1 MKQPDQQLFD
11 EIYKRISSL
20 GYDIYLALPDMS
32 AKYPFC
38 VMGDTHL
45 MPNPTKSGLIG
56 LVSTRVH
63 IWDDINNRRRL
74 SDMIYKVQNEL
85 SKINRIENR
94 SWSMGLSS
102 NSQIIKDNSTEETLF
117 HAVIDMDFKFV

>member
-45 MPNPTKSGLIG
+45 MPSPT
-56 LVSTRVH
+56 
-63 IWDDINNRRRL
+63 
-74 SDMIYKVQNEL
+74 
-85 SKINRIENR
+85 
-94 SWSMGLSS
+94 
-102 NSQIIKDNSTEETLF
+102 
-117 HAVIDMDFKFV
+117 

>member
-20 GYDIYLALPDMS
+20 GYDVYLALPDMS
-32 AKYPFC
+32 AKNKFC
-38 VMGDTHL
+38 VMGYTHF
-45 MPNPTKSGLIG
+45 MPNHTKSVLIG
-56 LVSTRVH
+56 LVRTRVH
-63 IWDDINNRRRL
+63 VWDDINNRRRL
-74 SDMIYKVQNEL
+74 SDMIYKIQNES

-117 HAVIDMDFKFV
+117 HAVIDMEFKFV